1 MEGYH
6 RHQKSWLG
14 PSRHTCTN
22 GLALIADGSLRWNR
36 KRKAEEKN
44 LQLDTQLV
52 FEKNLLRICDSAH
65 HEHMSNATAISKS
78 PVRTLVAPSGG
89 REGSALTG
97 ASLSGCVGMSAA
109 PCQATDGASRNRQ
122 HVAMPVP
129 QAGVSAPL
137 ATKRNERTMRA
148 RVVQKTKIGRP
159 VARQAG
165 SRSGCRICRMTGAD
179 CRLHKRIQW
188 SGPIGNTFM
197 RYRSAKCGLCWLP
210 RGSLGHLGI
219 KFIGTGKMC
228 V

>member
-78 PVRTLVAPSGG
+78 PVRTLVAPSGS

-97 ASLSGCVGMSAA
+97 ASLSGL
-109 PCQATDGASRNRQ
+109 
-122 HVAMPVP
+122 P

-137 ATKRNERTMRA
+137 ATKRHERTMRA
-148 RVVQKTKIGRP
+148 RVAQKTKIGRP

-188 SGPIGNTFM
+188 SAPIGNTFM

-219 KFIGTGKMC
+219 KFIGTGKIC